1 MGDGPADDVGIR
13 FGTFEA
19 AFADAAKRALQ
30 YSWGCPRGWGV
41 VFGRRGCSARERRV
55 PPGQTEAACDEML
68 TQLSDYYERKSSG
81 RNFMSRL
88 PLEERRTHGG

>member
-13 FGTFEA
+13 FRTFEA

-41 VFGRRGCSARERRV
+41 VFGDAERRV

-68 TQLSDYYERKSSG
+68 TQLSDY
-81 RNFMSRL
+81 
-88 PLEERRTHGG
+88 